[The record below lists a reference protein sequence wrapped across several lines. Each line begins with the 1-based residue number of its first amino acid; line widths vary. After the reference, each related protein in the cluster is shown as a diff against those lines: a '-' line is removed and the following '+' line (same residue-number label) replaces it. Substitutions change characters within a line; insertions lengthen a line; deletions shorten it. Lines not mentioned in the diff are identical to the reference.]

1 MSIKILTYN
10 TAFLPSATAL
20 DNTDAELRKR
30 GNDFAEKLKES
41 GCDIICLQE
50 VFNEDIRKIITDRL
64 RDIYPYRVE
73 KATKYPIL
81 PPEDSGLY
89 FASKYPFKKDKRWR
103 KGWIF
108 EMYSGLQNWDASSEK
123 GYLGCNIVIAEYKQF
138 HIFNTHLQSAYP
150 GLKYEEVRTANL
162 TELKREIVNKLHLL
176 SLPKLHNTSCLACG
190 DFNIIG
196 YPDVNNSTA
205 DEYNNMLRTLD
216 APRDLYYE
224 QHYDLGLTWNGL
236 ENIFIQNHYQNDTDE
251 LRLDY
256 MFAFDHIPRPNST
269 DGKVHL
275 DKIICKKINVVK
287 FKNQN
292 GVDLSDHYGLEAE
305 IDFEASDN
313 T

>member
-1 MSIKILTYN
+1 MSIKILTHN

-20 DNTDAELRKR
+20 DDTEADLLQR

-50 VFNEDIRKIITDRL
+50 VFNEDIRQILSEKL
-64 RDIYPYRVE
+64 RDVYPYRVE
-73 KATKYPIL
+73 KATKYPVL

-123 GYLGCNIVIAEYKQF
+123 GYLGCNVTVYGDKQL
-138 HIFNTHLQSAYP
+138 HIFNTHLQSDYTD
-150 GLKYEEVRTANL
+150 LKYKEVRTGNL

-176 SLPKLHNTSCLACG
+176 PLSSLQNTGCFACG

-196 YPDVNNSTA
+196 YPDIENSPA
-205 DEYNNMLRTLD
+205 DEYNDMLRTLD

-224 QHYDLGLTWNGL
+224 QHHDSGFTWNGF
-236 ENIFIQNHYQNDTDE
+236 ENRFIKNHYQNDTDR

-275 DKIICKKINVVK
+275 NKIICKSINVVK
-287 FKNQN
+287 FKNEN

-305 IDFEASDN
+305 VDFEALDN
-313 T
+313 S